1 MTLHKSML
9 VARTDLKMA
18 LQVGYVKYGLIGVAA
33 LGPIMI
39 LAIVGLMAFSFSPTN
54 PTEFL
59 VLMEI
64 MNPTIAP
71 MLGIVAIIPASLI
84 AANAF
89 VGEREQN
96 TLEPLLCTP
105 LTDRELLIGKI
116 LSSFIPS
123 IALLLGALLVSE
135 VGTVVLL
142 LLAGHVPML
151 FPNIAGLFLLLTAAP
166 LIILAMNSI
175 MILIS
180 GRVSRVYEAYQ
191 TSGATIMIFMI
202 PMLLPYLSLGSG
214 GTIDPSSV
222 WFSNIITVIISLV
235 LFLVTWALA
244 FGRFNRDKMVSLV

>member
-1 MTLHKSML
+1 MAFHKSML

-18 LQVGYVKYGLIGVAA
+18 MQVGYVKYGLILVAA

-39 LAIVGLMAFSFSPTN
+39 LAIVGLLAFTISPTN
-54 PTEFL
+54 PTELL
-59 VLMEI
+59 VVMDI
-64 MNPTIAP
+64 MSPTIAP

-105 LTDRELLIGKI
+105 LTDRELLVGKI

-123 IALLLGALLVSE
+123 MALLLGSLLASE

-142 LLAGHVPML
+142 MIAGHVPML
-151 FPNIAGLFLLLTAAP
+151 FPDSAGLFLLLTATP
-166 LIILAMNSI
+166 LMILAMNSI

-191 TSGATIMIFMI
+191 TSGATVMVFIL
-202 PMLLPYLSLGSG
+202 PMLFPLLSLDSG
-214 GTIDPSSV
+214 GTIDPGSV
-222 WFSNIITVIISLV
+222 WFSNIITILISAA
-235 LFLVTWALA
+235 LFLITWALA
-244 FGRFNRDKMVSLV
+244 FNKFNRDRMVSLV